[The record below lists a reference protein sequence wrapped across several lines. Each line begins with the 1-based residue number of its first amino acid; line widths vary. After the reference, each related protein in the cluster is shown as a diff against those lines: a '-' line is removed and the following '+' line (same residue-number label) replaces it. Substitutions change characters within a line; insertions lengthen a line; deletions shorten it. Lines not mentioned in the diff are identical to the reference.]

1 MKSVITCDLEGLIET
16 INPDGEKLFGYT
28 KEELV
33 GKKRVSIFS
42 SGEVVIQNVGVWLSS
57 ALKNGEHN
65 TKTYFIRKDGKKFNA
80 AIKITPTFKNGKNN
94 PPTGYCG
101 ITIPINEDVKVPIK
115 FSTIFIKW
123 AFAITRGG
131 FTSASLF
138 PIFAIAAFFAG
149 SGDGL
154 FSFLSVSYTHLT
166 LPTKRIV

>member
-65 TKTYFIRKDGKKFNA
+65 TKTYYEESKTKTKKTAVN
-80 AIKITPTFKNGKNN
+80 K
-94 PPTGYCG
+94 
-101 ITIPINEDVKVPIK
+101 E
-115 FSTIFIKW
+115 
-123 AFAITRGG
+123 
-131 FTSASLF
+131 
-138 PIFAIAAFFAG
+138 
-149 SGDGL
+149 
-154 FSFLSVSYTHLT
+154 
-166 LPTKRIV
+166 